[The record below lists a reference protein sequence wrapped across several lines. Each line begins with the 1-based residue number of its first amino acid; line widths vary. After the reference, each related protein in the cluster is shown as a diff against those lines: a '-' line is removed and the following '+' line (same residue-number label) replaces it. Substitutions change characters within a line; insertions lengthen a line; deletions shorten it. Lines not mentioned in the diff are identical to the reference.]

1 VHMALLFV
9 FRFYVFV
16 CSLCNY
22 GKEFVRRLEM
32 KWVDIVHLAL
42 FNLTI
47 FNAKKYYD
55 LDTVI
60 IPYVNNNWHT
70 FQLPPKVC
78 WGCSCSHILILVDS
92 P

>member
-1 VHMALLFV
+1 
-9 FRFYVFV
+9 
-16 CSLCNY
+16 
-22 GKEFVRRLEM
+22 M

-42 FNLTI
+42 YNLTI

-70 FQLPPKVC
+70 FQLPPKVHEVTLLA
-78 WGCSCSHILILVDS
+78 HILVGKVFPFISFKALFWCEHD
-92 P
+92 

>member
-1 VHMALLFV
+1 M
-9 FRFYVFV
+9 FV

-42 FNLTI
+42 YNLTI

-78 WGCSCSHILILVDS
+78 FGCSGSHILILVNN

>member
-1 VHMALLFV
+1 MALLCIC
-9 FRFYVFV
+9 RFYVFV

-32 KWVDIVHLAL
+32 KWVDIVHMAL

-47 FNAKKYYD
+47 FNTKKYYD

-60 IPYVNNNWHT
+60 IPYVNNNWHA
-70 FQLPPKVC
+70 FQLPPKVR
-78 WGCSCSHILILVDS
+78 CSAILILIALI
-92 P
+92 

>member
-1 VHMALLFV
+1 MFY
-9 FRFYVFV
+9 FCRFYVFV

-32 KWVDIVHLAL
+32 KWVDLVHLAL

-55 LDTVI
+55 LDTAI
-60 IPYVNNNWHT
+60 IPYMNNNWHS
-70 FQLPPKVC
+70 FQLPPKVSDC
-78 WGCSCSHILILVDS
+78 ILNVYI
-92 P
+92 